1 MAAGAATAA
10 RNKRSGMGMLSPAE
24 GIAALAAIMTSLD
37 FLLRHP
43 YKEPLPC
50 MTAAAVKWPKILGQ
64 SLAVPMFFEQF
75 ALNVSPGKLSKN
87 RLGPPTGALAYARIN
102 EPARRMEGL
111 RYAISAG
118 HLKHAVEEAGNNLSA
133 HPDEDAIIARVSAIV
148 ASLLSFMPGVTQ
160 VRDPYTEAV

>member
-37 FLLRHP
+37 FLSRHP
-43 YKEPLPC
+43 YKEPIPC
-50 MTAAAVKWPKILGQ
+50 MTAAAVKWAKILGQ

-75 ALNVSPGKLSKN
+75 ALNMSPGKLSRN
-87 RLGPPTGALAYARIN
+87 HLAPPTGALAHARMN
-102 EPARRMEGL
+102 KFARRVEGL
-111 RYAISAG
+111 HYAISAG
-118 HLKHAVEEAGNNLSA
+118 QLKHVVEEAGSNLSA
-133 HPDEDAIIARVSAIV
+133 HPDEEAIIARVSAIV

-160 VRDPYTEAV
+160 VKDPIY